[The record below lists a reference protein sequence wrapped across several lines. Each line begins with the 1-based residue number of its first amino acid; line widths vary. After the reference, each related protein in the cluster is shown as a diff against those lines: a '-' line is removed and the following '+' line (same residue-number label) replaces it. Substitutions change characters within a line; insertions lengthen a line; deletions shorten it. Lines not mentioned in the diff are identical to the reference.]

1 MIIAQQK
8 RKENIAEYL
17 LYLWQVE
24 DMLRACDLDIER
36 VEQTLVSRYDID
48 DATRAQ
54 VRDWYE
60 NLVEMMRHEHLRD
73 GGHLQISKNVL
84 IRLND
89 LHVQLLRE
97 SDRFPQYHAAFYSA
111 LPLIVELRA
120 RAGDNAVGELETCFN
135 LLYGVMMLRLQSKAV
150 SEGTEKALTTV
161 SYFIGLLAAYF
172 HKDEEKPL
180 FEPTDDDE

>member
-24 DMLRACDLDIER
+24 DMLRACDLDMER
-36 VEQTLVSRYDID
+36 VEQTIVSRYDLD
-48 DATRAQ
+48 DASRAQ
-54 VRDWYE
+54 VREWYE
-60 NLVEMMRHEHLRD
+60 NLVEMMRHEHLAE

-84 IRLND
+84 IRLTD
-89 LHVQLLRE
+89 LHLQLLHE

-120 RAGDNAVGELETCFN
+120 KAGDNAMGELETCFN
-135 LLYGVMMLRLQSKAV
+135 FLYGVVLLHLQGKEL
-150 SEGTEKALTTV
+150 SEPTQKALTTI
-161 SYFIGLLAAYF
+161 SYFIGLLTAYF

-180 FEPTDDDE
+180 FEPTDDNE